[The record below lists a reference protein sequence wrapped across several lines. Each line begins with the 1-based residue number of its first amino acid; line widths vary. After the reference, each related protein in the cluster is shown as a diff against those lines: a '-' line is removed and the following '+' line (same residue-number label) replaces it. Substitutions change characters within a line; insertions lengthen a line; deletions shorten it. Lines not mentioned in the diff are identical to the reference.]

1 MKKPIAIFD
10 VDDTLIP
17 FTEAVCRELE
27 KKFKKTFDFN
37 QVQWGFNHLLESER
51 SYAVSLF
58 ESTKFIKSIR
68 FPEETA
74 RMLKVATEE
83 LGFDLLFCT
92 STYTKVLTTR
102 GLYLQDHATC
112 VPSKNCIMTGR
123 KDVVYGKVLFDDNI
137 DHIKSSIVEIPVLI
151 TKPWNRDYR
160 GFIRAE
166 RPEQYIDILKKI
178 KDGWTKQELYEL
190 QNPRKEND
198 GPCVIS
204 FINCGSGS
212 GKTAV
217 VNRLIE
223 TSNDFERVVTNTTR
237 QPRPGEIDGRDYN
250 FCTVEEF
257 ESLIE
262 DDMLLEYTQYA
273 GNYYG
278 ISKKSIEDILEKGK
292 NAVIVITNEGAIALK
307 KAFPNIS
314 YNVGITR
321 NKEDLV
327 KSIMERDVPES
338 EKISRIV
345 QLENDLLSVR
355 YADYCFENISID
367 DTARH
372 ICSIFELEES

>member
-1 MKKPIAIFD
+1 MKKDVAIFD

-17 FTEAVCRELE
+17 FTESVCRALE
-27 KKFKKTFDFN
+27 KKFNKKFDFN
-37 QVQWGFNHLLESER
+37 QVEWGFHHLLESER

-58 ESTKFIKSIR
+58 ENTKFIKSIR

-74 RMLKVATEE
+74 NMLRIATEE

-92 STYTKVLTTR
+92 STYTKILTAR

-151 TKPWNRDYR
+151 TKPWNKDYR

-198 GPCVIS
+198 GPCVIC
-204 FINCGSGS
+204 FMNCGSGS
-212 GKTAV
+212 GKTVV
-217 VNRLIE
+217 VNKLIE
-223 TSNDFERVVTNTTR
+223 MSDDFERVVTNTTR
-237 QPRPGEIDGRDYN
+237 TPRPGEIDGKDYN
-250 FCTVEEF
+250 FCSVEEF

-262 DDMLLEYTQYA
+262 NDMLLEYTQYA

-278 ISKKSIEDILEKGK
+278 ISRKSIEDILERGK
-292 NAVIVITNEGAIALK
+292 NAVVIITNEGAIALK
-307 KAFPNIS
+307 EAFPNIS

-321 NKEDLV
+321 DKEELV
-327 KSIMERDVPES
+327 KSIIAREVDES
-338 EKISRIV
+338 EKISRII
-345 QLENDLLSVR
+345 QLEDDLSSIR
-355 YADYCFENISID
+355 YADYCVKNINID
-367 DTARH
+367 DTAKH
-372 ICSIFELEES
+372 IYDIFKLEES